1 MNKKQIDNDKVYKKS
16 NDNPQVKYTKLSG
29 KEYKALLECGES
41 VNERYAKA
49 KKLLDYLC
57 TKYKITPI
65 TLVITDKPQPNCT
78 CNGRLVKKTLG
89 SYNPTFQRITMYN
102 STAIKKQAVS
112 IKTFTHTLLHEFIH
126 HYDFQVLKM
135 ENSLHCVGFYKRISD
150 LQNKLQA

>member
-1 MNKKQIDNDKVYKKS
+1 MNKKQVDNDKVYKKS

-41 VNERYAKA
+41 VNERYIKA

-57 TKYKITPI
+57 TKYKIAPI

-89 SYNPTFQRITMYN
+89 TYNPAFHKITMYN

-112 IKTFTHTLLHEFIH
+112 IKTFTHTLLHEFVH